1 LLLLDEAT
9 SALDTESEQ
18 AIQGALDILM
28 EGRTV
33 VAIAHRISTLR
44 NFDRIVV
51 MDQGAII
58 DDGSPTE
65 LASRPGPFQDLLSRQ
80 NVIPMSR
87 AA

>member
-1 LLLLDEAT
+1 
-9 SALDTESEQ
+9 
-18 AIQGALDILM
+18 
-28 EGRTV
+28 
-33 VAIAHRISTLR
+33 
-44 NFDRIVV
+44 

-65 LASRPGPFQDLLSRQ
+65 LASRPGPFRDLLSRQ

>member
-1 LLLLDEAT
+1 
-9 SALDTESEQ
+9 
-18 AIQGALDILM
+18 
-28 EGRTV
+28 
-33 VAIAHRISTLR
+33 
-44 NFDRIVV
+44 

-65 LASRPGPFQDLLSRQ
+65 LSSRPGPFRDLLSRQ